1 MKYPNP
7 RIPTGKTGY
16 YVTLQF
22 PHVDGG
28 NGKGNQFK
36 RSLKTADK
44 RVAKARIKTMVDNF
58 RAEGFVAP
66 SRRNQI
72 EKIGEVV
79 AMYRQGVKD
88 GLIDITKNA
97 AAAVVQT
104 LYRVLNATHTKEAI
118 VPRQKLSEATTGKLD
133 KMRIDD
139 AFTGPVSD
147 TYMQVRLETNM
158 AGMVKEDDPVAYH
171 IKLDKT
177 KRSIDDEL
185 RRAHAIFGVQARP
198 YYEKHHNFDCFK
210 IKEAKAFNKEPNKFD
225 KTKTKKSAF
234 KAPTQETYG
243 KLLAFINTLK
253 VVDPDAWTL
262 MTVCL
267 SAGCR
272 GKEVYG
278 TSKDFFVAD
287 RNNAAITNLC
297 LPKHVTKTGVAREI
311 PMATSLVNEIL
322 RVTSLPKIAG
332 KRGANR
338 HRDEKFVIGG
348 MQVLERCRKLLADEF
363 GTTLQNDDDDGRL
376 HTLRKIFGSKILSRT
391 RDIAYTSKLLGHKN
405 IQTTIDVYADHDS
418 TVEPTVIVDI
428 MQPQVAVVK
437 EPKAA

>member
-44 RVAKARIKTMVDNF
+44 RVAKSRIKTMVDDF

-234 KAPTQETYG
+234 KAPTQKVYEL
-243 KLLAFINTLK
+243 LLAFINSLK
-253 VVDPDAWTL
+253 VVDPDAWITMTL
-262 MTVCL
+262 CL
-267 SAGCR
+267 SAGTR
-272 GKEVYG
+272 GKEVYN
-278 TSKDFFVAD
+278 SMKSFFKVD
-287 RNNAAITNLC
+287 RNNPAITNLC
-297 LPKHVTKTGVAREI
+297 LPHWTTKTLDREI
-311 PMATSLVNEIL
+311 PMATSVVQEIF
-322 RVTSLPKIAG
+322 RVAAQPKKAG

-338 HRDEKFVIGG
+338 HRDEQFIIGG
-348 MQVLERCRKLLADEF
+348 EQVLERCRRLLADEF

-405 IQTTIDVYADHDS
+405 IQTTIDVYADHDN

-437 EPKAA
+437 ESKVA